1 MRGLKVLGVT
11 DERSVLF
18 LEEAFGKGHFSYATS
33 PGAVQTVVQMNTI
46 THGGN
51 DIAVVQIP
59 RRGSIETQ
67 IWPVSCILMDFL
79 VTLPL
84 ISHSDVLE
92 LGSGCGMV
100 GLVAAAAG
108 AKHVVL
114 TDTEEAIDH
123 LQMNAVANV
132 QLGHVPDNVVD
143 VQALEWG
150 SDGSF
155 SRGQFSL
162 ILVSDCVYMP
172 HLFSKLANTLRLLA
186 DKNTSI
192 LLAHQWRNR
201 EAEQA
206 FFQEIST
213 IFEVSELSCAH
224 ACEGEFLLANIQL
237 KKTTQLHSIVNSC
250 AMESGGPLPEELDHE
265 EGDMGAMGDFFSL
278 IDT

>member
-1 MRGLKVLGVT
+1 M
-11 DERSVLF
+11 
-18 LEEAFGKGHFSYATS
+18 
-33 PGAVQTVVQMNTI
+33 AV
-46 THGGN
+46 
-51 DIAVVQIP
+51 
-59 RRGSIETQ
+59 S
-67 IWPVSCILMDFL
+67 
-79 VTLPL
+79 
-84 ISHSDVLE
+84 
-92 LGSGCGMV
+92 
-100 GLVAAAAG
+100 AG
-108 AKHVVL
+108 
-114 TDTEEAIDH
+114 
-123 LQMNAVANV
+123 
-132 QLGHVPDNVVD
+132 
-143 VQALEWG
+143 
-150 SDGSF
+150 
-155 SRGQFSL
+155 GQFSL